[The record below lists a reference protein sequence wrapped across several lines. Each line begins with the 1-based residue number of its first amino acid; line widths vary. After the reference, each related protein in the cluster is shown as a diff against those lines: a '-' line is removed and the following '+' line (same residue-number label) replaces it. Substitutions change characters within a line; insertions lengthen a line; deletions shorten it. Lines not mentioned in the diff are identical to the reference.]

1 MHSNLGDPKD
11 LDIELADELGDS
23 YFRRIA
29 PNEEMVYRKPYA
41 GPLRPK
47 GKRFR
52 KAVSYMKEG
61 KWYKARKVYVNNL
74 DGFSGRLEGK
84 AYYNLAI
91 IHENLGDFE
100 QMVKYAQKADGILQ
114 TWKSEGY
121 LQIAKN
127 RRKAEKKLQ
136 KQMKKAEEINS
147 QDNH

>member
-1 MHSNLGDPKD
+1 M
-11 LDIELADELGDS
+11 
-23 YFRRIA
+23 
-29 PNEEMVYRKPYA
+29 
-41 GPLRPK
+41 
-47 GKRFR
+47 
-52 KAVSYMKEG
+52 
-61 KWYKARKVYVNNL
+61 NNL

-121 LQIAKN
+121 LQIAKD

-136 KQMKKAEEINS
+136 KQMKKAEETNS